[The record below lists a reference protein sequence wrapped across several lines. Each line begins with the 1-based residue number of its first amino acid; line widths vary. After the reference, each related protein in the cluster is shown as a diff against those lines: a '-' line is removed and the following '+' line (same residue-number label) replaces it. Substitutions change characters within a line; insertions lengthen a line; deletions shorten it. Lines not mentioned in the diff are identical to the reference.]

1 MSAASVQRNETGAG
15 RDTILLIGGRLQAVQ
30 RAKELGLRVFLLQHR
45 DRLLPGQAEAADS
58 LLLIN
63 YLDWDLTRPIVQAAH
78 EVFGFGAVVSL
89 VEQGLE
95 TAGRINDMLGLGGT
109 SYEVAH
115 RLRNKLDMRRWL
127 RKTGFETVIAEEVG
141 SAEELRHFGARHGYP
156 FILKPVDGTAS
167 RGVMRID
174 DPAEI
179 EQKWRRAVD
188 LRGRDDLAMVQFY
201 PMERFMAEEFIDG
214 PEYSVESFS
223 FDGRH
228 VTVSVTDKFTEG
240 TVEMGHA
247 EPAVLTVAEETA
259 LVEHVARFLEVM
271 GVRDGVGHTEVKLSS
286 RGPRIVEGHNR
297 VSGDR
302 VTDLVEAVYG
312 LDLEQYA
319 VGWPFRRVARLAGR
333 PPARGAAATRF
344 LSAPAGI
351 VTAIEGADAV
361 RACAGVLDLDLCVG
375 EGDEVSEVKDSFD
388 RAGQVLVAADST
400 SAAVELAASLAARVR
415 ILTRPVGG

>member
-1 MSAASVQRNETGAG
+1 MKRSETCAG
-15 RDTILLIGGRLQAVQ
+15 RDTILLVGGRLQAVQ
-30 RAKELGLRVFLLQHR
+30 RAKELGLRVFLLQRR
-45 DRLLPGQAEAADS
+45 DRLVPGQAEAADS
-58 LLLIN
+58 LLLID
-63 YLDWDLTRPIVQAAH
+63 YLDWDLTCPIVQAAH

-95 TAGRINDMLGLGGT
+95 TAGHINDLLGLRGT

-115 RLRNKLDMRRWL
+115 RFRDKLAMRRWL
-127 RKTGFETVIAEEVG
+127 RKTGFETVVAEEIG
-141 SAEELRHFGARHGYP
+141 SAEELRHFGAQHGYP

-167 RGVMRID
+167 RGVMHID
-174 DPAEI
+174 DPAEV
-179 EQKWRRAVD
+179 EDKWRRAVD

-223 FDGRH
+223 FNGRH
-228 VTVSVTDKFTEG
+228 VVVSVTDKFTEG

-259 LVEHVARFLEVM
+259 LVEHVVQFLEVM
-271 GVRDGVGHTEVKLSS
+271 GVRDGAGHTEVKLSS

-302 VTDLVEAVYG
+302 VTDLVEVVYG

-319 VGWPFRRVARLAGR
+319 VGWPFRRVARLTDR
-333 PPARGAAATRF
+333 PVPRGAAATRF
-344 LSAPAGI
+344 LSARAGI
-351 VTAIEGADAV
+351 VTAIEGTDAV
-361 RACAGVLDLDLCVG
+361 RACPGILDLDLAVG
-375 EGDEVSEVKDSFD
+375 EGDEVSEVADSFD
-388 RAGQVLVAADST
+388 RAGQVLVAAKST
-400 SAAVELAASLAARVR
+400 SAAVELASSLAARVR
-415 ILTRPVGG
+415 IVTRPVDG